1 MTATLDRAA
10 PPSADPSGSGD
21 PFGAGD
27 PSRGAGDGTPGSHAG
42 TPDPDG
48 GPRWSRLRHR
58 WPQLA
63 VTAVALVLNLAD
75 LSVNGLGNQYY
86 TAATR
91 SMASSWSSW
100 FFASLDPGNFIS
112 VDKPPMFLWIEAIP
126 VRLFGVSTWTVLGP
140 AALAGAAAVALLWAA
155 VDRRF
160 GRVAATI
167 AGLVL
172 AVTPISVAVDRL
184 NLPEPY
190 FLLFLVAAVW
200 AIGRAFDAER
210 RAVAWLVLAGVLAG
224 CAFNTKMLAAAIPL
238 PALGIG
244 ILLATRGWWR
254 KIGHAAAFSA
264 VAVVSGVW
272 WIVVVD
278 LVPASMRPYVGG
290 SSNDTVLD
298 LVLGYNGFGRVNG
311 GTGGAGGGGF
321 AGGGGGF
328 GGGMGGAG
336 GVMGGSAGPLRL
348 FSDAL
353 AGQIAWL
360 LPLAVLGAGVAL
372 WRWRSDRVARSLV
385 VVWAGWLAL
394 YAVIFSKAAGTFH
407 AYYTA
412 AMAPAIAALV
422 GMGAAAVLD
431 LARRQR
437 WWLAVVPAVL
447 AATLAFELSIAG
459 RQPTFQTWAR
469 PLAVAVGVAG
479 VAALGIGY
487 AQRSRRLVHAALAV
501 VVAAA
506 LVLPASWAVYET
518 SAPAI
523 NATLPQAGP
532 RTGQAGST
540 FGSASSN
547 GDPALAAFLLAQR
560 DGETWDLVTSS
571 AQTGSG
577 IMADQGVS
585 VMALGG
591 FMGTDRAATVSSFAS
606 AVADGEVRYVL
617 VGGGGMAGGT
627 TSAGRSGGVGG
638 GPGMGGGTSTQ
649 ILSAVSSSCTLAS
662 QTDVGSQVPA
672 AYTSTLYDCQG
683 ATITG

>member
-10 PPSADPSGSGD
+10 PPSADPIHLQPAASITD
-21 PFGAGD
+21 
-27 PSRGAGDGTPGSHAG
+27 HA
-42 TPDPDG
+42 DPDAR
-48 GPRWSRLRHR
+48 PRWSRLRHR
-58 WPQLA
+58 WPQLV
-63 VTAVALVLNLAD
+63 VTSVALLLNLAN

-140 AALAGAAAVALLWAA
+140 AALAGAAAVALLWSA

-200 AIGRAFDAER
+200 AIGRAFDADR
-210 RAVAWLVLAGVLAG
+210 RAIAWIVLAGVLAG

-238 PALGIG
+238 PALGVG
-244 ILLATRGWWR
+244 ILLATHGWWR

-264 VAVVSGVW
+264 AAVVSGVW

-311 GTGGAGGGGF
+311 GAGGGFGG

-437 WWLAVVPAVL
+437 WWLAVVPALL
-447 AATLAFELSIAG
+447 AATFAFELSIAG

-487 AQRSRRLVHAALAV
+487 AQRSRRLVHAALAA

-506 LVLPASWAVYET
+506 LVLPASWAIYET
-518 SAPAI
+518 TAPAI

-571 AQTGSG
+571 AQIGSG

-591 FMGTDRAATVSSFAS
+591 FMGTDRAATVSSFAD
-606 AVADGEVRYVL
+606 AVAAGQVRYVL

-627 TSAGRSGGVGG
+627 TSSGRGGAGG

-649 ILSAVSSSCTLAS
+649 ILNAVSSSCTLAS

-683 ATITG
+683 ATIAG

>member
-10 PPSADPSGSGD
+10 PPSADPIHL
-21 PFGAGD
+21 PPEGAI
-27 PSRGAGDGTPGSHAG
+27 AGHV
-42 TPDPDG
+42 DPDAR
-48 GPRWSRLRHR
+48 PRWSRLRYR
-58 WPQLA
+58 WPQLS
-63 VTAVALVLNLAD
+63 VTAVALVLNLAN

-100 FFASLDPGNFIS
+100 FFASLDPGDFIS

-167 AGLVL
+167 AGAVL

-200 AIGRAFDAER
+200 AVGRALDAER
-210 RAVAWLVLAGVLAG
+210 RALAWIVLAGVLAG

-238 PALGIG
+238 PALGLG

-254 KIGHAAAFSA
+254 KIGHAAAFSVA
-264 VAVVSGVW
+264 AVVSGVW

-311 GTGGAGGGGF
+311 GAGGGFGG

-437 WWLAVVPAVL
+437 WWLAVVPALL
-447 AATLAFELSIAG
+447 AATFAFELSIAG

-487 AQRSRRLVHAALAV
+487 AQRSRRLVHAALAA

-506 LVLPASWAVYET
+506 LVLPASWAIYET
-518 SAPAI
+518 TAPAI

-571 AQTGSG
+571 AQIGSG

-591 FMGTDRAATVSSFAS
+591 FMGTDRAATVSSFAD
-606 AVADGEVRYVL
+606 AVAAGQVRYVL

-627 TSAGRSGGVGG
+627 TSAGRGG
-638 GPGMGGGTSTQ
+638 GIGFAGGGSGMGGGTSTQ
-649 ILSAVSSSCTLAS
+649 ILNAVSSSCTLAS
-662 QTDVGSQVPA
+662 QTAVGSQVPA